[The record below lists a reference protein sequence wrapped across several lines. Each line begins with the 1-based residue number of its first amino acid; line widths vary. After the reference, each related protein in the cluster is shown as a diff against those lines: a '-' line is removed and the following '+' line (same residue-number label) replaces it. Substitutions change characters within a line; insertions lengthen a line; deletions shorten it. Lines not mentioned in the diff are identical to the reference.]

1 MADHRR
7 LDQFNEAVARVN
19 DDRGSV
25 YGHPSVDFERVA
37 RLKAVIAECKDPL
50 ARHALEMIAVKIA
63 RLVQTPDHLDS
74 WIDIAGYARTGV
86 MVTDRIIISLTEH
99 S

>member
-1 MADHRR
+1 MTDR
-7 LDQFNEAVARVN
+7 LTQFNSVVGRVN
-19 DDRGSV
+19 EDRGSV
-25 YGHPSVDFERVA
+25 YGHPSVDFGRVD

-63 RLVQTPDHLDS
+63 RLIQSPEHLDS

-86 MVTDRIIISLTEH
+86 MVTEPK
-99 S
+99 